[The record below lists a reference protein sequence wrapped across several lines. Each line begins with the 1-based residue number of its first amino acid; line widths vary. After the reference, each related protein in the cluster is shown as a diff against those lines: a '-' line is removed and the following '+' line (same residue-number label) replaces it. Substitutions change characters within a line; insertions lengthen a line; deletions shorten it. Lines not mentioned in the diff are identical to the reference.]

1 MLINELPDDCLLA
14 IFDYLNNFID
24 LANCDKVCIKWS
36 HLIAERTRKVKY
48 LMELYPGHDCH
59 YYRALKNVDGTHL
72 STVFPDLMISYKLEE
87 KEKRKDNFALGRNRE
102 SWQGSFDT
110 FYGPIE
116 KYRFQLKMVSFNLF
130 EPSIQHGSRIKQLF
144 EVVRLDLFEKDA
156 HCFPN
161 LERLNM
167 ENVESHCYDGP
178 VLEKLKIAEFR
189 LRSIFRNPVCY
200 DFQFIDSCPNLQS
213 AHITVETNRFFFD
226 GTLKH
231 ESLQDLVLTT
241 QRIMSIEWDDLN
253 RLLMKYP
260 NLKHLALW
268 RQSTI
273 TDEHI
278 EELVH
283 MLPNLVLLDARG
295 CRWVTQRAA
304 KYVRDYCKRYGRSIK
319 FYFRGNYQEIESDW
333 PQLSSKK
340 ERISRGFDFMK
351 HCFLKKFRDLPC
363 FLIPIDD

>member
-1 MLINELPDDCLLA
+1 MSINELPDDCLLT

-36 HLIAERTRKVKY
+36 HLIAERTKKVKY
-48 LMELYPGHDCH
+48 LMELCPGHDCH

-72 STVFPDLMISYKLEE
+72 STLFPDLMV
-87 KEKRKDNFALGRNRE
+87 
-102 SWQGSFDT
+102 
-110 FYGPIE
+110 GPIE
-116 KYRFQLKMVSFNLF
+116 KYRFQLKMVSFDLF
-130 EPSIQHGSRIKQLF
+130 GPSIQHGSRIKQLF
-144 EVVRLDLFEKDA
+144 QVARLDLFKKDA

-167 ENVESHCYDGP
+167 QNVESHCYDGP

-189 LRSIFRNPVCY
+189 LRSIFRNAVCY

-231 ESLQDLVLTT
+231 ESLQDFVLTA
-241 QRIMSIEWDDLN
+241 QRNIMSIEWDELN

-273 TDEHI
+273 KDEHI
-278 EELVH
+278 EQLVH
-283 MLPNLVLLDARG
+283 MLPNLVLLDVRG

-304 KYVRDYCKRYGRSIK
+304 KYIRVMRKSNLFIYRYKLFDCMFIVFWRNLLERFKRS
-319 FYFRGNYQEIESDW
+319 
-333 PQLSSKK
+333 L
-340 ERISRGFDFMK
+340 MK
-351 HCFLKKFRDLPC
+351 HCFRKDFYDLPY
-363 FLIPIDD
+363 FLIPIDY